1 MMKISKEELARRL
14 EKTVGIED
22 GKKGLETLLF
32 GWKEKRK
39 FGKKYRKALLNRD
52 WMYITEVMDLSEY
65 AGYDLTQ

>member
-14 EKTVGIED
+14 EKTVGVED